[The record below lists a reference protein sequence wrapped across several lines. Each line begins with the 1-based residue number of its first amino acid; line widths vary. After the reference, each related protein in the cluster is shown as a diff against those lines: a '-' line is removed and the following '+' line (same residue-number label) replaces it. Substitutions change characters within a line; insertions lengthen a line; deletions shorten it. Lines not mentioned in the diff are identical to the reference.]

1 MKSVTT
7 TLADLATANPAA
19 SRVFHRHGLDFCCG
33 GRRPLAD
40 ACRERGLEAAAVLEE
55 IDRETPAESD
65 VPGWDTRPIPDLVA
79 FIVSRYHDGLRAEL
93 PQLIALADKVER
105 KHADKSSCPRGLA
118 DHLRAVDESVRMH
131 LAKEENVLFPML
143 ANGMGR
149 MAAGP
154 IRVMEME
161 HDDHRE
167 NLMRT
172 RALTADL
179 NPPEEACTSWR
190 ALYLRLDALEGD
202 LMEHIHLENN
212 VLFPRALE
220 TSTNDDSAS
229 DRR

>member
-1 MKSVTT
+1 
-7 TLADLATANPAA
+7 A
-19 SRVFHRHGLDFCCG
+19 S
-33 GRRPLAD
+33 
-40 ACRERGLEAAAVLEE
+40 
-55 IDRETPAESD
+55 
-65 VPGWDTRPIPDLVA
+65 
-79 FIVSRYHDGLRAEL
+79 
-93 PQLIALADKVER
+93 
-105 KHADKSSCPRGLA
+105 
-118 DHLRAVDESVRMH
+118 HLREVHDSVRMH

-143 ANGMGR
+143 AGGMGR

-167 NLMRT
+167 NLMRI

-179 NPPEEACTSWR
+179 TAPEEACTSWR

-220 TSTNDDSAS
+220 ATTNDSPS